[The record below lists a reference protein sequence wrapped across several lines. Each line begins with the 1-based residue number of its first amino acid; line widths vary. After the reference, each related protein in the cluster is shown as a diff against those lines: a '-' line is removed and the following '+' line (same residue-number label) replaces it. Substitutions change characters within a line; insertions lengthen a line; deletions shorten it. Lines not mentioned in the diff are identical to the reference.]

1 LKTLRIVGLVAIA
14 IVLSTSVLQASIL
27 SEEEAY
33 WYVGESGLETKFNPD
48 GNWLSEMA
56 AAGALR
62 VRVQQTIYDQ
72 AQSAAMLLRNGDG
85 EHTGYLYVY
94 SISNLRVGNPLDN
107 EDWGITQFSA
117 NWAVAPDYITTS
129 RQTLP
134 DWIVDTSGNP
144 PSWKWIS
151 TEWPGL
157 LPGETV
163 GGLWALSSI
172 AKTTDA
178 GAEAVYAG
186 STDPEVLT
194 GIVRGP
200 YVPNAPTVLSLITGF
215 MGLGLT
221 RRLRRK

>member
-1 LKTLRIVGLVAIA
+1 MAIV

-33 WYVGESGLETKFNPD
+33 WYIGTTGIETKFNPD
-48 GNWLSEMA
+48 GDWLSAMA
-56 AAGALR
+56 AAGTLR
-62 VRVQQTIYDQ
+62 VRVQQTVYDQ

-85 EHTGYLYVY
+85 NRTGYLYVY
-94 SISNLRVGNPLDN
+94 SISNLRVGDPLDA

-134 DWIVDTSGNP
+134 DWKVDTSGNP
-144 PSWKWIS
+144 PAWKWIS

-172 AKTTDA
+172 ARTTDA
-178 GAEAVYAG
+178 NAEAVYAG
-186 STDPEVLT
+186 SGDPETLT

-200 YVPNAPTVLSLITGF
+200 YVPNAPTVLSLVTGI